1 MRRTIAGV
9 LFTALLIIGTA
20 AEAKPV
26 KYAGVHPR
34 TGNPSDGL
42 CYIEVVHVHAY
53 PPANANVLYR
63 MHAGAYFFI
72 GDPAPF
78 GYEGPRHQYYGHHP
92 VEISVVLG
100 DGGADHVEYC
110 YLDGPHFHS
119 YAPPPEQKFV
129 EKEKV
134 HYYAEEYPPA
144 YEQAKPEMGRIN
156 VIYQPWTYTRPVVVG
171 PPPPAYRGPIIQ
183 VGVHIPVP
191 AVGVHVGIPVGHVH
205 DSHCGH
211 GVHVIPVGHVHH
223 AHCGHVH
230 GKHKHFKHKKF
241 KHKKFKWKD

>member
-1 MRRTIAGV
+1 M
-9 LFTALLIIGTA
+9 LFATLLILGTA

-42 CYIEVVHVHAY
+42 CHIQFVHVHPYA
-53 PPANANVLYR
+53 PANASVLYR

-100 DGGADHVEYC
+100 DGGGDHVEYC

-119 YAPPPEQKFV
+119 YAPPPGQKFV

-134 HYYAEEYPPA
+134 HYYADQYAPA

-156 VIYQPWTYTRPVVVG
+156 VIYRPWTYTRPVVVE

-183 VGVHIPVP
+183 IGVHVPVP
-191 AVGVHVGIPVGHVH
+191 AVGVHVGVP
-205 DSHCGH
+205 
-211 GVHVIPVGHVHH
+211 VIPVGHVHH
-223 AHCGHVH
+223 AHCGHAVILVKD
-230 GKHKHFKHKKF
+230 KHHKHKKF